1 MDELVVKINVST
13 LSDDQ
18 LNCLIFDIK
27 NEQER
32 RKNTQKREAWKK
44 VVDAI
49 TDFVGEFD
57 SFVVCDDDN
66 YSIIVDERYLRENH
80 VGFLMSAEEEDE

>member
-1 MDELVVKINVST
+1 MPFWNTYLTKMSDE
-13 LSDDQ
+13 Q
-18 LNCLIFDIK
+18 LECLLADAM
-27 NEQER
+27 NEQDR
-32 RKNTQKREAWKK
+32 RKRDAKREAWKK
-44 VVDAI
+44 VVNAI

-80 VGFLMSAEEEDE
+80 VGFLMSAEEEEDE